1 MAQYLSL
8 STIEF
13 VLGILLFVRD
23 AEMADVLSAVSGFA
37 ETNCTLLT
45 DIYYK
50 YRDKGSFACYAALGL
65 LLCIVLV
72 HELNC
77 EFL

>member
-1 MAQYLSL
+1 
-8 STIEF
+8 
-13 VLGILLFVRD
+13 
-23 AEMADVLSAVSGFA
+23 MADVLSAVSGFA

-65 LLCIVLV
+65 SLCIVLV